1 MKKDLNATAIPS
13 IVDFARLP
21 KLAETIKPIR
31 CRHRF
36 GGYHKDKK
44 TGLYKNPLSDANKI
58 IYDYPGDGQGLR
70 FNPLNGG
77 NKDFIYR
84 ELKSGCSEYD
94 KDGFSYKL
102 SGKTWRPYRFDDV
115 ANSAQ
120 GTALTTEG
128 EKDCEAIRSNVGLV
142 SITFAG
148 GMWSHEKVVEQLLML
163 KNAGLSLLIYWPDD
177 DLTGIYKANVIRYG
191 CASVGLACVVL
202 NVRRFFPQLPEWQP
216 DKDGNLNGSG
226 WGAADY
232 FKHNKISQDSFI
244 SILEDQISE
253 ARNLPLEVVKYPEK
267 TSSKKSK
274 VNNKQ
279 QQNTKSIYGQLSP
292 EELSARHERIANGD
306 YCLID
311 FLSDK
316 ARSAVENGT
325 TPGNRWEDYPHLC
338 F

>member
-1 MKKDLNATAIPS
+1 
-13 IVDFARLP
+13 
-21 KLAETIKPIR
+21 
-31 CRHRF
+31 
-36 GGYHKDKK
+36 
-44 TGLYKNPLSDANKI
+44 
-58 IYDYPGDGQGLR
+58 
-70 FNPLNGG
+70 
-77 NKDFIYR
+77 
-84 ELKSGCSEYD
+84 KSGCSEYD

-232 FKHNKISQDSFI
+232 FSHNKISPESFI
-244 SILEDQISE
+244 SILEDQVAE
-253 ARNLPLEVVKYPEK
+253 ARNQPQQLVKYPEKEK

-274 VNNKQ
+274 VKQ
-279 QQNTKSIYGQLSP
+279 QQNTKASIYGQLSP
-292 EELSARHERIANGD
+292 EELLARHERIANGD
-306 YCLID
+306 YLLID
-311 FLSDK
+311 FISDK
-316 ARSAVENGT
+316 ARSVVVDGS

-338 F
+338 FELWECYNYLLSIGIATSDKPESLFKEWIRNSGLCASDDSYDQAWVCFDKSTTKAASDTKKAYIQSLLNGDGEDQG